1 MSYILFIIIGII
13 AGWLG
18 SIIVKGKGQGLLI
31 NMIVGIIGAFIG
43 GSILDLLNIN
53 MPGFFGV
60 IVASTLGAVVLI
72 WLIGF
77 IRR

>member
-1 MSYILFIIIGII
+1 MNYILFIIIGII

-18 SIIVKGKGQGLLI
+18 SIIVKGKGQGLLV

-43 GSILDLLNIN
+43 GSILDHLHIH
-53 MPGFFGV
+53 MPGFFGLL
-60 IVASTLGAVVLI
+60 VASTIGAVLLI
-72 WLIGF
+72 WLIGL

>member
-1 MSYILFIIIGII
+1 MNYILFIIIGII

-18 SIIVKGKGQGLLI
+18 SIIVKGKGQGLLV

-43 GSILDLLNIN
+43 GSILDHLHIN
-53 MPGFFGV
+53 MPGFFGLL
-60 IVASTLGAVVLI
+60 VASTIGAVLLI
-72 WLIGF
+72 WLIGL

>member
-1 MSYILFIIIGII
+1 MNYILFIIIGII

-18 SIIVKGKGQGLLI
+18 SIIVKGKGQGLLV

-43 GSILDLLNIN
+43 GSILDHLHIH
-53 MPGFFGV
+53 MPGFFGLL
-60 IVASTLGAVVLI
+60 VASTLGAVLLI
-72 WLIGF
+72 WLIGL